1 MVSVELAGTVESC
14 SELSMMSRAV
24 DASAREEATLP
35 FSMPAAACCCRSQ
48 PPRMRTRTVQ
58 ISVVTTTR
66 NGSEP
71 HQALLGARSSR
82 RAWSRPL
89 LDSCD
94 ATGLVPD
101 PSYGQYQLRS
111 LGVLLDLGPQPLNV
125 DVDEPGV
132 GSMPVAPDLL
142 EQLLTREDLMRLPC
156 ASEEEVELQRGEGDG
171 GAPPLHLMGGDV
183 DRHVTDTD
191 HVGLRLGR
199 RLHREAVQTT

>member
-1 MVSVELAGTVESC
+1 MVSVELAWTVESR

-48 PPRMRTRTVQ
+48 PPRMRTRTVP
-58 ISVVTTTR
+58 ISVVPTTR
-66 NGSEP
+66 NGSQP

-111 LGVLLDLGPQPLNV
+111 LGVLLDLGPQPLDV

-142 EQLLTREDLMRLPC
+142 EQLLTREDLVRLSRERQEQVLSLIHI
-156 ASEEEVELQRGEGDG
+156 SE
-171 GAPPLHLMGGDV
+171 P
-183 DRHVTDTD
+183 T
-191 HVGLRLGR
+191 R
-199 RLHREAVQTT
+199 RT